1 MKCVMFSAAIAVS
14 MIAHNAFAES
24 ATPRAY
30 APAPVVFDT
39 PAKDEKGIMVLGNG
53 EVGATAWLDAAGT
66 LHTVLQ
72 NSDSWNEGG
81 RHVKTGAIDY
91 ETKSPVDAGTYRQ
104 ELSMERGEFEATWK
118 SGGRAVSLRYRIQ
131 QGTDS
136 IAVCDVKGPPDVNA
150 KVVNWRLYPGGSKVF
165 GVGEYELGNRFCEGG
180 PFGRVLSKKKFTI
193 SADRLVP
200 GGWCHV
206 NRNETVAELM
216 KVYDYYQATGDL
228 GKPDLL
234 SDRAFGGV
242 TRKIVVKRASVRQQ
256 AEARYGKTASVQQQD
271 GAAEGKTASVR
282 QQDGDLAVVRLLSSD
297 IPSRTLFLTAIT
309 CYHPC
314 KDAAEWLRRTNE
326 MLDRDGWN
334 IDGEEAKR
342 AAHIAWWRA
351 FWNRS
356 HIAVTPSEAAKNAPP
371 TPYDFPTNSKLPLS
385 FGVDSK
391 GGNKFLGTFASA
403 EVAFDGKVV
412 YSGTPKAGEV
422 IAMGKM
428 PVVPGF
434 RFACTFTTDNLE
446 KPQRLLDNMTPGGSD
461 GFIVDVYLGRPRAIF
476 GPVQMHHSSKIAAGR
491 ETTLEVR
498 VSKYGTAEIVVNG
511 KSEKKELGRPLIPLA
526 DECAAITTAY
536 AAQRYL
542 TACASRGRLPIR
554 FNGTLFTIS
563 HRGDPD
569 YRRWGNGYW
578 WQNTRLPYYPMFAA
592 GDVDGT
598 DALFDM
604 YFGKLAFF
612 KKRTKKYF
620 GHGGA
625 FFPECMQ
632 PWGDHFM
639 GCYGPE
645 CEWKYRKDKHQYH
658 PCHKYAWVGQLELS
672 LMAIMR
678 WQHTRDDAWFK
689 KNALPSIREYVRYFD
704 GHFKLDAKGRYHMY
718 PAQAVETWQDC
729 TNPMTE
735 VAGLTRV
742 TDLLLAMPDGVV
754 SADDRAFFAKIRAR
768 LPELPTRKLEN
779 GGVVFAPAEI
789 FKRHGNVETPELYCV
804 FPFRLSSFEK
814 PNAEIGRR
822 TYTDGRF
829 HKLYFGWAQDELNAA
844 YLGMAEEAREHI
856 ADRVFKNTPTLG
868 RTIDCNEENIA
879 ERAYRPSEYRWPA
892 YWGPNYNWRPDQ
904 DEGGVFQNTIQSML
918 LQYEGDKIFLLPA
931 WPKEWNCDFKL
942 NAPGNTTVEGRVEN
956 GELKDLVVTPAA
968 RRKDVVVK

>member
-1 MKCVMFSAAIAVS
+1 MSSTQSSTWRFVDTLLSIILLS
-14 MIAHNAFAES
+14 MLVVTTFAPS
-24 ATPRAY
+24 AY
-30 APAPVVFDT
+30 ALETAKCTTRPNTDT
-39 PAKDEKGIMVLGNG
+39 GSTILGG
-53 EVGATAWLDAAGT
+53 TETRITWEAEAAGDESLTQIT
-66 LHTVLQ
+66 LTLPAGTDYTLDDARLTVLSGDDRMTRE
-72 NSDSWNEGG
+72 NPEVKFTSEGQTAVVDFKEASKPG
-81 RHVKTGAIDY
+81 LYYRIEIYGVKFPIAGGEMQIT
-91 ETKSPVDAGTYRQ
+91 GTYT
-104 ELSMERGEFEATWK
+104 L
-118 SGGRAVSLRYRIQ
+118 
-131 QGTDS
+131 D
-136 IAVCDVKGPPDVNA
+136 N
-150 KVVNWRLYPGGSKVF
+150 
-165 GVGEYELGNRFCEGG
+165 
-180 PFGRVLSKKKFTI
+180 
-193 SADRLVP
+193 
-200 GGWCHV
+200 
-206 NRNETVAELM
+206 
-216 KVYDYYQATGDL
+216 
-228 GKPDLL
+228 
-234 SDRAFGGV
+234 
-242 TRKIVVKRASVRQQ
+242 
-256 AEARYGKTASVQQQD
+256 GKTYDIPNIPSIDVQVTSPTQQLATYLEQQD
-271 GAAEGKTASVR
+271 WVKA
-282 QQDGDLAVVRLLSSD
+282 
-297 IPSRTLFLTAIT
+297 
-309 CYHPC
+309 
-314 KDAAEWLRRTNE
+314 
-326 MLDRDGWN
+326 WN
-334 IDGEEAKR
+334 
-342 AAHIAWWRA
+342 
-351 FWNRS
+351 S
-356 HIAVTPSEAAKNAPP
+356 
-371 TPYDFPTNSKLPLS
+371 
-385 FGVDSK
+385 
-391 GGNKFLGTFASA
+391 NKFLGTFASA

-412 YSGTPKAGEV
+412 YSGVPKAGEV
-422 IAMGKM
+422 IATGKM

-434 RFACTFTTDNLE
+434 RFACTFTTDHLE

-476 GPVQMHHSSKIAAGR
+476 GSVQMHHSSKIAAGR
-491 ETTLEVR
+491 ETTLEVS

-511 KSEKKELGRPLIPLA
+511 KREKKELGRPVIPLA

-536 AAQRYL
+536 VAQRYL

-592 GDVDGT
+592 GDIDGT

-604 YFGKLAFF
+604 YFGKLEFL

-620 GHGGA
+620 GHDGA
-625 FFPECMQ
+625 YFPECMQ

-704 GHFKLDAKGRYHMY
+704 GHFNLDAKGRYHMY
-718 PAQAVETWQDC
+718 PAQAIETWQDC

-742 TDLLLAMPDGVV
+742 TDLLLAMPGNVV

-768 LPELPTRKLEN
+768 LPELPTRKLKN

-822 TYTDGRF
+822 TYTEGRF

-844 YLGMAEEAREHI
+844 YLGMAEEARTHI
-856 ADRVFKNTPTLG
+856 VDRVFKNTPTLG
-868 RTIDCNEENIA
+868 RTIACNEENIA

-956 GELKDLVVTPAA
+956 GELKGLVVTPAA
-968 RRKDVVVK
+968 RRADVSGWKEKR

>member
-1 MKCVMFSAAIAVS
+1 MREGYPSRILLNEHIHVLGCNSRDKNRGRTMMNMTQKTITALALG
-14 MIAHNAFAES
+14 M
-24 ATPRAY
+24 ATVTFGWS
-30 APAPVVFDT
+30 PAPIVFDT
-39 PAKDEKGIMVLGNG
+39 PAADEKGIMVLGNG
-53 EVGATAWLDAAGT
+53 EVGATAWLDAVGV

-91 ETKSPVDAGTYRQ
+91 DTKSPVDAGTYRQ

-118 SGGRAVSLRYRIQ
+118 SGGRDVAVRYRIQ

-136 IAVCDVKGPPDVNA
+136 IAVCDVKGAPDVEA
-150 KVVNWRLYPGGSKVF
+150 KVVNWRFYPGGSKEF

-180 PFGRVLSKKKFTI
+180 PHGKVLKAKKFTI
-193 SADRLVP
+193 SADRLMP

-206 NRNETVAELM
+206 NRNETVADLM
-216 KVYDYYQATGDL
+216 NVYDYYQATGDL

-242 TRKIVVKRASVRQQ
+242 TRKLTGTTGVPPVGNANGQV
-256 AEARYGKTASVQQQD
+256 ARSPRV
-271 GAAEGKTASVR
+271 
-282 QQDGDLAVVRLLSSD
+282 
-297 IPSRTLFLTAIT
+297 LFLTAIT

-314 KDAAEWLRRTNE
+314 KDADEWLRRTNE

-334 IDGEEAKR
+334 LNGEEAKR
-342 AAHIAWWRA
+342 AAHIAWWRT

-356 HIAVTPSEAAKNAPP
+356 HIAVTPAAAAKDVPP
-371 TPYDFPTNSKLPLS
+371 KPYEFPANEKLPLS

-403 EVAFDGKVV
+403 EVEFGGKAV
-412 YSGTPKAGEV
+412 YSGIPKAGDV
-422 IAMGKM
+422 IATGGTS
-428 PVVPGF
+428 VVPVF
-434 RFACTFTTDNLE
+434 RFTCRFTTDRLE
-446 KPQRLLDNMTPGGSD
+446 KPQRLLDNMTPGGRD
-461 GFIVDVYLGRPRAIF
+461 GFIVDLFQGRVRAIF
-476 GPVQMHHSSKIAAGR
+476 GAVQMPHPTKVVPGR
-491 ETTLEVR
+491 ETTLEVS
-498 VSKYGTAEIVVNG
+498 VSKFGTAEIVVNG
-511 KSEKKELGRPLIPLA
+511 KSEKKELGRPFVPLA
-526 DECAAITTAY
+526 DECAAITAAY

-542 TACASRGRLPIR
+542 TACAARGRLPIR
-554 FNGTLFTIS
+554 FNGSLFTIS

-592 GDVDGT
+592 GDIDGT

-604 YFGKLAFF
+604 YFGKIEFF

-620 GHGGA
+620 GHDGA
-625 FFPECMQ
+625 FFSECMQ

-639 GCYGPE
+639 GSYGPE
-645 CEWKYRKDKHQYH
+645 CEWKFRKDKHQYH

-678 WQHTRDDAWFK
+678 WQYTRDDGWFK
-689 KNALPSIREYVRYFD
+689 KNALPSIREFVRYF
-704 GHFKLDAKGRYHMY
+704 GEHFKLDEKGRYHIY

-735 VAGLTRV
+735 VAGLMRV
-742 TDLLLAMPDGVV
+742 TDLLLTLPDT
-754 SADDRAFFAKIRAR
+754 ALEPDDREFFTKAR
-768 LPELPTRKLEN
+768 SRVPELPTRRLKD
-779 GGVVFAPAEI
+779 GGVVFAPGERYA
-789 FKRHGNVETPELYCV
+789 RHGNVETPELYCV

-844 YLGMAEEAREHI
+844 YLGLAEEAREHI
-856 ADRVFKNTPTLG
+856 VDRVFKNTPTLG
-868 RTIDCNEENIA
+868 RTIACNEENIS
-879 ERAYRPSEYRWPA
+879 ERTYRPSEYRWPA

-931 WPKEWNCDFKL
+931 WPKDWNCDFKL
-942 NAPGNTTVEGRVEN
+942 HAPRNTTVEGRVEN
-956 GELKDLVVTPAA
+956 GELKNLVVTPAS
-968 RRKDVVVK
+968 RRADLLFTVSSANER